1 MAGYKTVTLDGGS
14 LDIQTLSGLSCG
26 NESRIEICDR
36 GFEKIQAARR
46 IVEKYLEKGTL
57 AYGLT
62 TGLGA
67 KVSEKLSY
75 DELSEFSYQTIRGR
89 AHALGD
95 PMPRE
100 SVRGAMIVRL
110 NSMLLGTSGASPE
123 IAIFLQG
130 CLNRDITP
138 VVGSIGSI
146 GASDLCIGASMAMA
160 MIGEGVMKDGQGN
173 TKPSAI
179 AIREA
184 GLVPLALG
192 PKDGLALINHSG
204 FSAALSAFAVRDA
217 KGIYDAIQLAT
228 AMSLE
233 AFRANLSPL
242 DKFVQRTNPQ
252 PSHNE
257 TASQLRDILK
267 GSRLFSETGPREIQD
282 PLSIR
287 NVVQVNGTILA
298 AIIFAKNI
306 VEIELN
312 ACSDNPVVDIEA
324 GRIISGGGY
333 LSAHLTLAVETV
345 SRAINQMVAAQLSR
359 MSKLLANRHT
369 GLPRFLALPESSS
382 NGFAPVM
389 KIAEDLVA
397 QIKKLLCPVDFW
409 PGINAGGVE
418 DIQSLAP
425 LAATSLCDAI
435 LHCEKL
441 CALEMIIAAQALE
454 LGNRQQQSPGDILA
468 AYTAIRSIVPALEGD
483 RPMGQDIER
492 LANWIRTRRLP

>member
-1 MAGYKTVTLDGGS
+1 
-14 LDIQTLSGLSCG
+14 
-26 NESRIEICDR
+26 
-36 GFEKIQAARR
+36 
-46 IVEKYLEKGTL
+46 
-57 AYGLT
+57 
-62 TGLGA
+62 
-67 KVSEKLSY
+67 
-75 DELSEFSYQTIRGR
+75 
-89 AHALGD
+89 
-95 PMPRE
+95 
-100 SVRGAMIVRL
+100 
-110 NSMLLGTSGASPE
+110 LL
-123 IAIFLQG
+123 
-130 CLNRDITP
+130 
-138 VVGSIGSI
+138 
-146 GASDLCIGASMAMA
+146 
-160 MIGEGVMKDGQGN
+160 
-173 TKPSAI
+173 
-179 AIREA
+179 
-184 GLVPLALG
+184 PLALG

-369 GLPRFLALPESSS
+369 GLPQFLALPESSS

-389 KIAEDLVA
+389 KVAEDLVA
-397 QIKKLLCPVDFW
+397 QIKKLLCPVEFW
-409 PGINAGGVE
+409 PSINADGVE
-418 DIQSLAP
+418 R
-425 LAATSLCDAI
+425 C
-435 LHCEKL
+435 
-441 CALEMIIAAQALE
+441 
-454 LGNRQQQSPGDILA
+454 
-468 AYTAIRSIVPALEGD
+468 
-483 RPMGQDIER
+483 
-492 LANWIRTRRLP
+492 